1 MNVTHPFV
9 DFMNILDRSKIH
21 SPGLFHRQQGSIPW
35 GPALFKNPYLQEVLY
50 VWRDSLLGLLT
61 HGVLLYLHRGSIC
74 F

>member
-9 DFMNILDRSKIH
+9 YFTKILDGSKVRS
-21 SPGLFHRQQGSIPW
+21 PRLFHRQQGSIPW
-35 GPALFKNPYLQEVLY
+35 GLALFKNPYLQEALY